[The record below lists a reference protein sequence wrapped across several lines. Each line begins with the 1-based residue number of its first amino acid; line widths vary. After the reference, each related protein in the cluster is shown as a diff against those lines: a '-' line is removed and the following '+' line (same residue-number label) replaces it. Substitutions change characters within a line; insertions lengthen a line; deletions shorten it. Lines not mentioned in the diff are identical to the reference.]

1 LNTSLDPN
9 LSNISA
15 KYPWYYL
22 NTYITNKTHGQI
34 FIVDGQQRLTTITL
48 ILIALHALCPQFD
61 SPALKSWLHAKIAG
75 VGVGGVTQF
84 WMADE
89 KRRSVMDALL
99 RDDVAA
105 ARQTPGI
112 TARYMTQN
120 FELVDAEL
128 RNRLDTRHR
137 FQSFVYYFLC
147 MVVIVN
153 LDVPQTD
160 VSMVFEVI
168 NDRGIGLQPY
178 EIFKGKLL
186 GEIDKLEVDTFADLW
201 ENCILPLEADDPGAI
216 DTFFRTYLRAKF
228 AASKKQGQ
236 AFDGAY
242 HRAIF
247 TEKSTQPL
255 QLHSNPAG
263 VKSFLK
269 GEFRYYSRLFIKARE
284 LGQFDNKT
292 SPECYYISQLN
303 RMDGHLM
310 LTLAACDVDERE
322 EDEKIAAVAKAFD
335 KAYVMLQLNRA
346 YDSNQFQELLY
357 SLNPQL
363 RGCKAADI
371 GKTIEAAVLKRI
383 NDWRSAESATLLAYN
398 QFKDVGYGDY
408 NPTFLRYFLAR
419 IEKYIADG
427 IGLGMKTSLYNYV
440 RGVGKSNAY
449 HVEHILARNPE
460 SKALFTFDGRFEEIE
475 FENQRNRLGGLVL
488 LKGQDNQSSKNE
500 VYKEKLRTYTGSA
513 PYLAQTLVADFYKS
527 NSAIKSFKVNS
538 GLQFASIEE
547 FDKQALES
555 RCLLMYEIAKRVW
568 S

>member
-1 LNTSLDPN
+1 MEIVPSKQNINELFATTSFHIDFYQREYKWDSGTVKQLLDDLFYTFDLAYPLNTSLDPN

-186 GEIDKLEVDTFADLW
+186 
-201 ENCILPLEADDPGAI
+201 
-216 DTFFRTYLRAKF
+216 
-228 AASKKQGQ
+228 
-236 AFDGAY
+236 
-242 HRAIF
+242 
-247 TEKSTQPL
+247 
-255 QLHSNPAG
+255 
-263 VKSFLK
+263 
-269 GEFRYYSRLFIKARE
+269 AR
-284 LGQFDNKT
+284 
-292 SPECYYISQLN
+292 
-303 RMDGHLM
+303 
-310 LTLAACDVDERE
+310 
-322 EDEKIAAVAKAFD
+322 
-335 KAYVMLQLNRA
+335 
-346 YDSNQFQELLY
+346 
-357 SLNPQL
+357 
-363 RGCKAADI
+363 
-371 GKTIEAAVLKRI
+371 
-383 NDWRSAESATLLAYN
+383 
-398 QFKDVGYGDY
+398 
-408 NPTFLRYFLAR
+408 
-419 IEKYIADG
+419 
-427 IGLGMKTSLYNYV
+427 
-440 RGVGKSNAY
+440 
-449 HVEHILARNPE
+449 
-460 SKALFTFDGRFEEIE
+460 
-475 FENQRNRLGGLVL
+475 
-488 LKGQDNQSSKNE
+488 
-500 VYKEKLRTYTGSA
+500 
-513 PYLAQTLVADFYKS
+513 
-527 NSAIKSFKVNS
+527 
-538 GLQFASIEE
+538 
-547 FDKQALES
+547 
-555 RCLLMYEIAKRVW
+555 
-568 S
+568 

>member
-1 LNTSLDPN
+1 
-9 LSNISA
+9 
-15 KYPWYYL
+15 
-22 NTYITNKTHGQI
+22 
-34 FIVDGQQRLTTITL
+34 
-48 ILIALHALCPQFD
+48 
-61 SPALKSWLHAKIAG
+61 
-75 VGVGGVTQF
+75 
-84 WMADE
+84 M
-89 KRRSVMDALL
+89 
-99 RDDVAA
+99 
-105 ARQTPGI
+105 
-112 TARYMTQN
+112 
-120 FELVDAEL
+120 
-128 RNRLDTRHR
+128 
-137 FQSFVYYFLC
+137 
-147 MVVIVN
+147 
-153 LDVPQTD
+153 
-160 VSMVFEVI
+160 
-168 NDRGIGLQPY
+168 
-178 EIFKGKLL
+178 
-186 GEIDKLEVDTFADLW
+186 
-201 ENCILPLEADDPGAI
+201 
-216 DTFFRTYLRAKF
+216 
-228 AASKKQGQ
+228 
-236 AFDGAY
+236 
-242 HRAIF
+242 
-247 TEKSTQPL
+247 

-310 LTLAACDVDERE
+310 LTLAACDVDDRE

-346 YDSNQFQELLY
+346 YDINQFQELLY